1 MVADFEPEDDE
12 RDDEEREVVARD
24 ATRDDEREVVERDVE
39 RDEVGVRPADERR
52 DEGVRLGRRF
62 TAFLRRST

>member
-1 MVADFEPEDDE
+1 MADFERGDDE
-12 RDDEEREVVARD
+12 REDVARD
-24 ATRDDEREVVERDVE
+24 AERDDDREVVERDDE

-62 TAFLRRST
+62 TAFLRRWT